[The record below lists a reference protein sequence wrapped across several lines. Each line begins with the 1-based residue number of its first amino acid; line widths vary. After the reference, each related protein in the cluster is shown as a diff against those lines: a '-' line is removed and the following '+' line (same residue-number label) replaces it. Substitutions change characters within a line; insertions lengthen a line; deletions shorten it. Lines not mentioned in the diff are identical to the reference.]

1 MASGPGPLAGIR
13 VVAFEQAV
21 AMPYCTFLL
30 GELGA
35 EIIKVERLPGGDVIR
50 GWDDRVGG
58 LSTGYVWVNANKRSV
73 ALNLKSDDGRKI
85 IRSLIGTAD
94 VFVENFAPGVVDRLG
109 IGFEEARKLAPAI
122 VYCSLS
128 GYGQTGPYA
137 GMKAFDLLI
146 QGESGLIFT
155 SGSPD
160 SPAKVGI
167 PITDLVAGSNAVI
180 AILAALRQREH
191 DRDAQFLDVSMLDSI
206 MPWLGYYPH
215 HIWHG
220 GDEPERTGMQHQYI
234 TPYGPYRAGDGALVN
249 IAVAD
254 DRQWQV
260 LCRDVL
266 GDPGLAEDP
275 RFATVIDR
283 HRRHDVLE
291 PLLSERLAARDA
303 EHWLERLRAAGIPSG
318 RVRTIREA
326 LEHPQV
332 VDHGMQVEADSE
344 VGPVPV
350 FRAPFGAARRGRRRI
365 PALGESSAEVLA
377 ELGYGPDEI
386 QRLRQADT
394 VG

>member
-1 MASGPGPLAGIR
+1 MAGPLDGIR

-35 EIIKVERLPGGDVIR
+35 EVIKVERLPGGDVIR
-50 GWDDRVGG
+50 GWDDRVHG

-109 IGFEEARKLAPAI
+109 IGFTEARKLAPSL

-155 SGSPD
+155 SGGPD

-180 AILAALRQREH
+180 AILAALRQREP
-191 DRDAQFLDVSMLDSI
+191 DGDAQFLDVSMLDSI

-254 DRQWQV
+254 DRQWRV
-260 LCRDVL
+260 FCLDVL
-266 GDPGLAEDP
+266 EDPELAADP
-275 RFATVIDR
+275 RFTTVIDR
-283 HRRHDVLE
+283 HRRHEELQ
-291 PLLSERLAARDA
+291 PLLERRLAARDT

-332 VDHGMQVEADSE
+332 IDHGMRVEADSE
-344 VGPVPV
+344 VGPVPL
-350 FRAPFGAARRGRRRI
+350 FRAPFGAARSGRRRI

-377 ELGYGPDEI
+377 ELGYGPEEI
-386 QRLRQADT
+386 ERLRQAAA

>member
-1 MASGPGPLAGIR
+1 MGPQAEPLAGIR

-21 AMPYCTFLL
+21 SMPYCTFLL
-30 GELGA
+30 SELGA
-35 EIIKVERLPGGDVIR
+35 EVIKIERLPGGDVIR
-50 GWDDRVGG
+50 GWDDAVRG
-58 LSTGYVWVNANKRSV
+58 LSTGYVWVNSNKRSV
-73 ALNLKSDDGRKI
+73 ALNLKTGEGREI
-85 IRSLIGTAD
+85 VRSLIAKAD
-94 VFVENFAPGVVDRLG
+94 VFVENFAPGVVQRLG
-109 IGFEEARKLAPAI
+109 IGFEDARKAQPGI

-146 QGESGLIFT
+146 QGESGLIYT
-155 SGSPD
+155 SGGPG

-167 PITDLVAGSNAVI
+167 AITDLVAGSNAVI
-180 AILAALRQREH
+180 AILAALRHR
-191 DRDAQFLDVSMLDSI
+191 DRDGDAQFLDVSMLDSI

-220 GDEPERTGMQHQYI
+220 GDEPQRTGMHHQYI

-254 DRQWQV
+254 DRQWRAFC
-260 LCRDVL
+260 LDVVE
-266 GDPGLAEDP
+266 DQGLAEDS

-283 HRRHDVLE
+283 HRHHEVLR
-291 PLLSERLAARDA
+291 PLIEELLGARNADY
-303 EHWLERLRAAGIPSG
+303 WLERLRAAGIPCG

-332 VDHGMQVEADSE
+332 VDHRLQVEADSE

-350 FRAPFGAARRGRRRI
+350 FRAPFAAARRGRRRI
-365 PALGESSAEVLA
+365 PALGESSDEVLA
-377 ELGYGPDEI
+377 ELGYTPDEI
-386 QRLRQADT
+386 LRLRRAGA
-394 VG
+394 VS

>member
-1 MASGPGPLAGIR
+1 MAGGPRAEPLAGVR
-13 VVAFEQAV
+13 VIAFEQAV

-35 EIIKVERLPGGDVIR
+35 EVIKIERLPGGDVIR

-73 ALNLKSDDGRKI
+73 ALDLKSDDGREVV
-85 IRSLIGTAD
+85 RSLIGTAD

-109 IGFEEARKLAPAI
+109 IGFEEASKIRPDL

-155 SGSPD
+155 SGGPD

-180 AILAALRQREH
+180 AILAALRQRGAGG
-191 DRDAQFLDVSMLDSI
+191 DAQFLDLSMLDSI

-220 GDEPERTGMQHQYI
+220 GDEPERTGMRHQYI
-234 TPYGPYRAGDGALVN
+234 TPYGPYRAGDGTLVN

-254 DRQWQV
+254 DRQWRVFCLDV
-260 LCRDVL
+260 LCDAE
-266 GDPGLAEDP
+266 LAADP

-283 HRRHDVLE
+283 HRRRDALD
-291 PLLSERLAARDA
+291 PLITERMAARDA

-318 RVRTIREA
+318 RV
-326 LEHPQV
+326 
-332 VDHGMQVEADSE
+332 
-344 VGPVPV
+344 
-350 FRAPFGAARRGRRRI
+350 
-365 PALGESSAEVLA
+365 
-377 ELGYGPDEI
+377 
-386 QRLRQADT
+386 
-394 VG
+394 